1 MGDASILMKL
11 LGFLWMNIGIALI
24 AITLQQP
31 AQTQLQMNKTAELL
45 LGYDFC
51 QNSVDDQ
58 TWRTARIMVDRT
70 LHNSSKIYFL
80 QAFAIDQHFPHKVL
94 FIAPNDRA
102 LDGLNQKIWD

>member
-58 TWRTARIMVDRT
+58 
-70 LHNSSKIYFL
+70 
-80 QAFAIDQHFPHKVL
+80 VL
-94 FIAPNDRA
+94 FIAPNIGA
-102 LDGLNQKIWD
+102 LMVLIKNMGIA